1 MGSMVERFI
10 PDKIQRGDIV
20 RVVAPSW
27 SLSFIEDQNRKE
39 LANKKLEEI
48 GLVVTFGEHVEERDI
63 FNSSSVESRVED
75 IHQAFLDPQVKAILT
90 VIGGYSSNQ
99 LLQYLDWDIIKRHPK
114 IFCGFSDID
123 VLNNAIFVKTGL
135 VTYSGPLYSSF
146 SQKLYFE
153 YTKEY
158 FEKCLM
164 VNEPF
169 ILNPSK
175 YWSDDEWYKDQEKRQ
190 LVRNEGN
197 TVIHEGEATGI
208 VVGTNLS
215 TLTILQGTGFFPD
228 LERAI
233 LFLEDDYSSPPP
245 AFDRNLQSLVQQ
257 KKFDAIKGLVL
268 GRFKKESGM
277 TNSLLRIIIESK
289 KELSKIPV
297 IANVDFG
304 HTDPKA
310 TIPIGG
316 MVKINATGQHSTIEF
331 VEH

>member
-1 MGSMVERFI
+1 MSSIAERFI
-10 PDKIQRGDIV
+10 PDKLQKGDTV

-27 SLSFIEDQNRKE
+27 SLSLIDKDRRE
-39 LANKKLEEI
+39 LANKKLEKI
-48 GLVVTFGEHVEERDI
+48 GLVVTFGEHVEETDI
-63 FNSSSVESRVED
+63 FNSSSVDSRVED
-75 IHQAFLDPQVKAILT
+75 VHQAFLDPQVKAILT
-90 VIGGYSSNQ
+90 VIGGYNSNQ
-99 LLQYLDWDIIKRHPK
+99 LLQHLDWDIIKRHPK

-123 VLNNAIFVKTGL
+123 VLNNAIYAKTGL

-164 VNEPF
+164 SNEPF
-169 ILNPSK
+169 TLIPNQ

-190 LVRNEGN
+190 LVANEGN

-208 VVGTNLS
+208 VVGTNLC
-215 TLTILQGTGFFPD
+215 TINILQGTEFFPD
-228 LERAI
+228 LEGVI
-233 LFLEDDYSSPPP
+233 LFLEDDYLSPPS

-257 KKFDAIKGLVL
+257 KKFAAVNGLVF
-268 GRFKKESGM
+268 GRFQKKSGM
-277 TNSLLRIIIESK
+277 TNDLLRIIIESK
-289 KELSKIPV
+289 RELKNMPI
-297 IANVDFG
+297 IASANFG

-316 MVKINATGQHSTIEF
+316 ITRINAIGQHGTIEF
-331 VEH
+331 LEH